1 MRLTLT
7 LSRIEDPD
15 LYEDLEMLAARER
28 PKRLRALL
36 RTGMTSE
43 RGHKPRAT
51 SQAAPT
57 APAILDSPELD
68 PRNFSFGKGG

>member
-36 RTGMTSE
+36 RAGMASE
-43 RGHKPRAT
+43 RGHAPRA
-51 SQAAPT
+51 APLV